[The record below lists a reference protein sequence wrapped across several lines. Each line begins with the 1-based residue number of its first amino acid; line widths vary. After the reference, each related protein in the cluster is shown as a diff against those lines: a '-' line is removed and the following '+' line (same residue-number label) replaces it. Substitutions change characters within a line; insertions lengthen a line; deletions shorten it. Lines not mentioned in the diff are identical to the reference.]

1 MTENKL
7 DYRELMIGN
16 YVKINN
22 PKHRPNDNGRLAIT
36 LEVRQ
41 DSVSLQLINDEY
53 GINSFGQLLEFI
65 EGVPLTEE
73 ILIKCGYEIISVIE
87 NNKTYEILVEEV
99 DIDYGGNDYFE
110 LKVIESVTGNK
121 EIMIQHNYYDRVK
134 IIKYIHEL
142 QNLYFI
148 LTKQNL
154 EIRL

>member
-22 PKHRPNDNGRLAIT
+22 PKHRQNDNGRLAIT

-41 DSVSLQLINDEY
+41 DSVSLQLINDKY

-73 ILIKCGYEIISVIE
+73 ILIKCGATLNGWKDFKSYNINGIQLNYI
-87 NNKTYEILVEEV
+87 NCNWVEYV
-99 DIDYGGNDYFE
+99 TRTDINH
-110 LKVIESVTGNK
+110 L
-121 EIMIQHNYYDRVK
+121 
-134 IIKYIHEL
+134 HEL
-142 QNLYFI
+142 QNFHYWHK
-148 LTKQNL
+148 KQHL
-154 EIRL
+154 EIKL